1 MNKELDYL
9 LIKKI
14 LFSKTSKSKLIRS
27 AILIILVVALLIVS
41 SIFINSMSL
50 GIEKKFALLV
60 NGDIEVYTT
69 ENLIDKYDFIKTED
83 LVASTNALVYGKDD
97 TQVTQIK
104 AVYPSYFNQ
113 ERIKSL
119 KLKTSDIKSN
129 LPSIYISKILAN
141 KLNIKLGDKA
151 ALIIANDE
159 TKIRPKLVFIKGIFD
174 SGYKEIDLNLCFMD
188 INELSNIVKEQLYVN
203 KEIILYD
210 NISIRDALTTLNI
223 DGYNSRAW
231 YEIQPSVY
239 NNLLVSTQSLMI
251 VFIVIALLTGYFISS
266 ISSEIITKDHQTI
279 AVNKLLGLRNK
290 VIRKNYFIAIEIF
303 TVISTV
309 LGVLL
314 GIIISKTFLIFL
326 RKLSLENIPALSWYL
341 FDFDIIIPY
350 KNIIIIAI
358 SLILISF
365 FSVYLSLRRI
375 KKIEVLDL
383 INHE

>member
-1 MNKELDYL
+1 MNKELDNL

-50 GIEKKFALLV
+50 GIENKFALLV
-60 NGDIEVYTT
+60 NGDLEVYTT
-69 ENLIDKYDFIKTED
+69 DKLIDKYDFIKTED
-83 LVASTNALVYGKDD
+83 LVASTNALVYGKDG

-104 AVYPSYFNQ
+104 AIYPTYFN
-113 ERIKSL
+113 EDRKKSL
-119 KLKTSDIKSN
+119 KLEISDKQST
-129 LPSIYISKILAN
+129 LPSLYISKILAN
-141 KLNIKLGDKA
+141 KLNLKLGENA

-159 TKIRPKLVFIKGIFD
+159 TKIRPKLIFIKGIFD

-188 INELSNIVKEQLYVN
+188 IAELSNILKEQIFVN
-203 KEIILYD
+203 KEIILKD
-210 NISIRDALTTLNI
+210 NISIQEALTRINI
-223 DGYNSRAW
+223 DGYNARAW
-231 YEIQPSVY
+231 YELQPSVY

-279 AVNKLLGLRNK
+279 AINKLLGLRNK

-303 TVISTV
+303 TFLSTT

-314 GIIISKTFLIFL
+314 GVFISKTFLLLL
-326 RKLSLENIPALSWYL
+326 RNFSLENIPALSWYL

-365 FSVYLSLRRI
+365 LSVYLSLRRI